1 MSITESNNNSSYPSS
16 HPRSRPHSGPGQQRA
31 KKRRPISG
39 QETSTQSVTTQ
50 CGSSHCAVHILGLKM
65 DAVFWT
71 CPQKNNQKKK
81 RNDHETIKLII
92 PVRHDGMANAPIH
105 PTPTRPDQPIPSRPI
120 QLVQLDLSLPDQ
132 THLNPQDPY
141 LYLCCPHPPFP
152 KNHACQILPLPSRP
166 PHPPRTVPSSPVQS
180 PATPA
185 TVSLYAPPRPM
196 PAAPIPSH
204 SVHPTTR
211 MRECM
216 KNIFFVK
223 DATTPRSS
231 NSHEYCMQLT

>member
-1 MSITESNNNSSYPSS
+1 MARCKRSDCGRARPSS
-16 HPRSRPHSGPGQQRA
+16 SVRPRLLETSGPAG
-31 KKRRPISG
+31 
-39 QETSTQSVTTQ
+39 STQPACHHLTLCVH
-50 CGSSHCAVHILGLKM
+50 CRPPEGSDANNTGL
-65 DAVFWT
+65 
-71 CPQKNNQKKK
+71 Q
-81 RNDHETIKLII
+81 
-92 PVRHDGMANAPIH
+92 PVANVGRTAHGSLPRHMANAPIH

-120 QLVQLDLSLPDQ
+120 QLVQLDLSLPGQ

-141 LYLCCPHPPFP
+141 LYLCCPHPPSP
-152 KNHACQILPLPSRP
+152 KNHTCQILPLPSRP

-185 TVSLYAPPRPM
+185 TVSLYGPPRPM

-216 KNIFFVK
+216 KIIFFVK